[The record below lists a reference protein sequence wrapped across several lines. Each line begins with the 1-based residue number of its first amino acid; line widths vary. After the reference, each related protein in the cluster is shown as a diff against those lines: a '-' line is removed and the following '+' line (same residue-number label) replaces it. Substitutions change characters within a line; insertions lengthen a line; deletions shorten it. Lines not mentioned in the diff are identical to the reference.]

1 MREMI
6 SNVSNGRKPVNVVNS
21 EIIGAEERPAS
32 GGDKICDPCIES
44 AGKTERCPGTVIA
57 GRYRICRLIG
67 RGGMSFV
74 YLAEDMESGVRRA
87 LKEVRR
93 DETRNDAVVRRG
105 LQVETAMLVRL
116 SHPQLPK
123 VYDVIRAENS
133 CFVVMDYI
141 EGRSLGN
148 VLREEGA
155 QPQELVIFWAIQLCG
170 VLGYLHAQDPPVI
183 YRDMKPSNV
192 MLRPDGEVVLL
203 DFGIA
208 RQFKRSGSADT
219 TCLGTIGYAAP
230 EQFGGSGQSDART
243 DIYSLGATMYHLLTG
258 KRSDGMP
265 CDPVSLCRINP
276 GISLGIGMIVSK
288 CMRRDPAE
296 RFQTCGEL
304 ADALRHCS
312 RLDVR
317 AANERRRRIAVFLL
331 PAAAALAGLVMSLS
345 AHLSLVSARR
355 NTYMTAMTAASGLA
369 AQSAQKGM
377 FDRNAFDSLTAAI
390 DLDPSRSEAYL
401 KLLEYCR
408 QTGSI
413 RAGLTAVCSRID
425 AGVGGID
432 RCDAVLMETAKLYFG
447 GDGSSFAPDFAK
459 AARYYSMVDGKK
471 VPEAKAFAALAG
483 ALSGSAGM
491 NPAEVAEALAEV
503 ERIEDR
509 QILNEQKIRNYML
522 CADVWVTNRR
532 AFAAENMDAY
542 ASSIALLEKARTE
555 TEQLMED
562 ACAGGGYAASAD
574 VASAGECDEDARAGG
589 GYTASADEA
598 GAGECD
604 AGKSEISEDG
614 DLSGTAEQSGAEET
628 EHNDETG
635 VSGLYREI
643 IRNLAAQYYTA
654 LTLDSTAADPEKS
667 LAYYGQL
674 RGMTNSAQ
682 LLRDIDFRMAEVVEA
697 TGNDGRVRELYAALA
712 ERYPDEAEPHLSFCE
727 YLLETGA
734 GDEAAREFALAKA
747 AKDAELAPNYEAI
760 RGRLGE

>member
-1 MREMI
+1 MGEA
-6 SNVSNGRKPVNVVNS
+6 SFDAAHGQKPVDGMDLENA
-21 EIIGAEERPAS
+21 GAEKRFS
-32 GGDKICDPCIES
+32 DGGDEKGDPCIE
-44 AGKTERCPGTVIA
+44 KNERRPGTVVA

-74 YLAEDMESGVRRA
+74 YLALDLDSGAERA

-93 DETRNDAVVRRG
+93 DENRNYDVVRRG
-105 LQVETAMLVRL
+105 LQVETAMLGRL
-116 SHPQLPK
+116 SHPQLPRI
-123 VYDVIRAENS
+123 YDVIREEDS
-133 CFVVMDYI
+133 CFIVMDYI

-155 QPQELVIFWAIQLCG
+155 QPQELVIFWAVQLCG
-170 VLGYLHAQDPPVI
+170 VLGYLHAQEPPVI

-219 TCLGTIGYAAP
+219 TCIGTIGYAAP

-258 KRSDGMP
+258 KKSDGAP
-265 CDPVSLCRINP
+265 CDMASICRARPDISP
-276 GISLGIGMIVSK
+276 GLGMIVAK
-288 CMRRDPAE
+288 CMRHAPAE
-296 RFQTCGEL
+296 RYQTCEEL

-317 AANERRRRIAVFLL
+317 AANERRRRIALFLL
-331 PAAAALAGLVMSLS
+331 PAAAALVGLVMSLG
-345 AHLSLVSARR
+345 AHLSLVSERR
-355 NTYMTAMTAASGLA
+355 SNYMTAMTAASGLA
-369 AQSAQKGM
+369 AQSAQRGQ

-408 QTGSI
+408 QTDSV

-432 RCDAVLMETAKLYFG
+432 RCDAVLTEVAELYFG
-447 GDGSSFAPDFAK
+447 GEGSSFVPDFAK

-483 ALSGSAGM
+483 ALSGSSGM
-491 NPAEVAEALAEV
+491 NPAGVAEALADV
-503 ERIEDR
+503 ERIEDG

-532 AFAAENMDAY
+532 AFAAENIDAY
-542 ASSIALLEKARTE
+542 AGSIALLEKARAE
-555 TEQLMED
+555 AEQLMED
-562 ACAGGGYAASAD
+562 ERAAEGYAAGDENARAGGGD
-574 VASAGECDEDARAGG
+574 VASAGELSAGDG
-589 GYTASADEA
+589 DGTGSEAGEYVASA
-598 GAGECD
+598 GELS
-604 AGKSEISEDG
+604 AEGEDVYG
-614 DLSGTAEQSGAEET
+614 M
-628 EHNDETG
+628 
-635 VSGLYREI
+635 YREI

-654 LTLDSTAADPEKS
+654 LTLDSAAADPEKS

-674 RGMTNSAQ
+674 RDMTNDAAE
-682 LLRDIDFRMAEVVEA
+682 LRDIDFRMAEVTEA
-697 TGNDGRVRELYAALA
+697 TENDGRIREMYAALA
-712 ERYPDEAEPHLSFCE
+712 ERYPDEAEPHLAFCE
-727 YLLETGA
+727 YLLEHGA
-734 GDEAAREFALAKA
+734 GDEAAREFALAKTK
-747 AKDAELAPNYEAI
+747 KDVELVPNYEAL
-760 RGRLGE
+760 RERLGG